1 MKTARSVHVRA
12 LQVGVTAALIVAT
25 SGLIG
30 AVSAAPAS
38 ADVIC
43 EQDAVYTFATGW
55 VAGPGGC
62 FDIGTLPYG
71 CSHPDDEFQP
81 WVGVKG
87 NICVID

>member
-1 MKTARSVHVRA
+1 MKTARPRRSRA
-12 LQVGVTAALIVAT
+12 WKVGATVALTVLSSGFVGALAAT
-25 SGLIG
+25 
-30 AVSAAPAS
+30 PAS

-43 EQDAVYTFATGW
+43 EEDQVYTVGTGW